1 MPLQLFHSAGEIAQS
16 CRIAL
21 EKRCFVGGNAMWDQ
35 GDKPSSCMVAN
46 KIGHCLPFNISYI
59 AALTVNEV
67 IHSPLGSIH
76 LFSYFCKTRPDWS
89 FEDKFEVIAAIIIRN
104 E

>member
-1 MPLQLFHSAGEIAQS
+1 MEGFQLRSRIASSLLRHPYHMPLQLFHSAGEIAQS

-35 GDKPSSCMVAN
+35 GNEPNSCMVVN

-67 IHSPLGSIH
+67 KFSPLDSIH
-76 LFSYFCKTRPDWS
+76 IL
-89 FEDKFEVIAAIIIRN
+89 N
-104 E
+104 